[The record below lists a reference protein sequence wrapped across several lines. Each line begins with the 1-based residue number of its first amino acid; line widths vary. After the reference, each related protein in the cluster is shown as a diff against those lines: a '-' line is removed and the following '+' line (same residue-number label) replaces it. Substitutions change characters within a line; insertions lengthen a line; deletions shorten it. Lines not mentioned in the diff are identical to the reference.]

1 MKKYRVML
9 SPDQRLFLGVI
20 LVLVLLLGYYNW
32 RMALL
37 GFIVL
42 GSLYYYSWET
52 ARRRRATLED
62 NLRSLAMQVET
73 TAQDIIYNLP
83 WGLAVLDD
91 RGIVRWCNSRLVD
104 MFPGLEIIGERISSL
119 FPEIKMD
126 REQMRLKEGE
136 RWFDLYLHRVRTRQG
151 SRNNH
156 VLFVQETTEL
166 EELLARRSQEAT
178 CVGLVQVDNYEEVL
192 QTVASE
198 ERPLLAAAIDR
209 VVSDWVAEKRG
220 FMQKYNPDR
229 YLVLFNWEQLAACR
243 EERFPI
249 LDRVKEI
256 KMGNKLPV
264 TLSCGFGVGSA
275 DLKELGSFAR
285 AGLDLALGRGGDQV
299 VIRDSDRFHFF
310 GGKTKALEKRTQV
323 KARVI
328 AHALRELMEQA
339 TQVMVMSHR
348 VADLDS
354 VGAAAGMV
362 RAARTVGKEAYIVLE
377 DINPA
382 VEKMVAFLQEEG
394 DFQRVFLNEAE
405 ALRLVNAGT
414 LLVVLD
420 THKPSLVAV
429 PALLER
435 TNKVVVIDH
444 HRRGEE
450 FIAEPLLVYL
460 ETYASSASELVT
472 ELLQYLG
479 DNVELTSWEA
489 TALLAG
495 IAVDTKNFSYQTG
508 VRTFEAAAFLRRSG
522 ADQDTIQRFLQD
534 DWATFIKR
542 AEVIKGAE
550 VLYDRVALA
559 MVTQQG
565 ERAQL
570 LAAQAADALLTIE
583 GFAASFVI
591 YPTAEGAAVSARSSG
606 DINVQVMLEE
616 LGGGGHMTIAGA
628 QLEGVTLAQAR
639 ERVLEV
645 IHDYFAE
652 EAGK

>member
-20 LVLVLLLGYYNW
+20 LVLVLLLSYYNW

-52 ARRRRATLED
+52 ARRRRVTLEEY
-62 NLRSLAMQVET
+62 LRSLAMQVET
-73 TAQDIIYNLP
+73 TAHDIIYNLP
-83 WGLAVLDD
+83 WGLAVLDSQ
-91 RGIVRWCNSRLVD
+91 GIIRWCNSRLVD
-104 MFPGLEIIGERISSL
+104 MFPGLEIIGERITGL

-126 REQMRLKEGE
+126 REQMRLKQEE
-136 RWFDLYLHRVRTRQG
+136 RWFDLYLHRVHTRKG
-151 SRNNH
+151 RGNNH
-156 VLFVQETTEL
+156 VLFVQEITRVEK
-166 EELLARRSQEAT
+166 LLARQDQEAP
-178 CVGLVQVDNYEEVL
+178 CVGLIQVDNYEEVL
-192 QTVASE
+192 QTVAPE
-198 ERPLLAAAIDR
+198 ERPLLAAAVDR
-209 VVSDWVAEKRG
+209 VMADWAAEKKG
-220 FMQKYNPDR
+220 FLQKYNPDR
-229 YLVLFNWEQLAACR
+229 YLVLFNREQLTASR
-243 EERFPI
+243 EERFPV

-264 TLSCGFGVGSA
+264 TLSCGFGDGSSN
-275 DLKELGSFAR
+275 LQELGSFAR

-299 VIRDSDRFHFF
+299 VIRDPERFHFF
-310 GGKTKALEKRTQV
+310 GGKTKAMEKRTQV

-328 AHALRELMEQA
+328 AHALQELMEQA
-339 TQVMVMSHR
+339 AQVLVMGHR

-354 VGAAAGMV
+354 IGAAAGMV
-362 RAARTVGKEAYIVLE
+362 RAARTLGKQVFIVLE

-382 VEKMVAFLQEEG
+382 VEKMVAYLAEQE
-394 DFQRVFLNEAE
+394 DFRGVFINEVE
-405 ALRLVNAGT
+405 ALRVVTGGT

-450 FIAEPLLVYL
+450 FIAEPILVYL

-479 DNVELTSWEA
+479 DNVELTPGEA

-495 IAVDTKNFSYQTG
+495 IAVDTKNFSYQAG

-522 ADQDTIQRFLQD
+522 ADQETIQRLLQD
-534 DWATFIKR
+534 DWVTFINRAEIIKR
-542 AEVIKGAE
+542 AEVFYGK
-550 VLYDRVALA
+550 VALA
-559 MVTQQG
+559 LVSQQG

-570 LAAQAADALLTIE
+570 LAAQAADELLSIE
-583 GFAASFVI
+583 DFAASFVI
-591 YPTAEGAAVSARSSG
+591 YPTVGGTAISARSTG
-606 DINVQVMLEE
+606 DINVQVMMEQ

-628 QLEGVTLAQAR
+628 QLEGVTLSQAR

-645 IHDYFAE
+645 IHEYFAE

>member
-20 LVLVLLLGYYNW
+20 LVLVLLLSYYNW

-52 ARRRRATLED
+52 ARRRRVTLEEY
-62 NLRSLAMQVET
+62 LRSLAMQVET
-73 TAQDIIYNLP
+73 TAHDIIYNLP
-83 WGLAVLDD
+83 WGLAVLDSQ
-91 RGIVRWCNSRLVD
+91 GIIRWCNSRLVD
-104 MFPGLEIIGERISSL
+104 MFPGLEIIGERITGL

-126 REQMRLKEGE
+126 REQMRLKQEE
-136 RWFDLYLHRVRTRQG
+136 RWFDLYLHRVHTRKG
-151 SRNNH
+151 RGNNH
-156 VLFVQETTEL
+156 VLFVQEITRVEK
-166 EELLARRSQEAT
+166 LLARQDQEAP
-178 CVGLVQVDNYEEVL
+178 CVGLIQVDNYEEVL
-192 QTVASE
+192 QTVAPE
-198 ERPLLAAAIDR
+198 ERPLLAAAVDR
-209 VVSDWVAEKRG
+209 VMADWAAEKKG
-220 FMQKYNPDR
+220 FLQKYNPDR
-229 YLVLFNWEQLAACR
+229 YLVLFNREQLTASR
-243 EERFPI
+243 EERFPV

-264 TLSCGFGVGSA
+264 TLSCGFGDGSSN
-275 DLKELGSFAR
+275 LQELGSFAR

-299 VIRDSDRFHFF
+299 VIRDPERFHFF
-310 GGKTKALEKRTQV
+310 GGKTKAMEKRTQV

-328 AHALRELMEQA
+328 AHALQELMEQA
-339 TQVMVMSHR
+339 AQVLVMGHR

-354 VGAAAGMV
+354 IGAAAGMV
-362 RAARTVGKEAYIVLE
+362 RAARTLGKQVFIVLE

-382 VEKMVAFLQEEG
+382 VEKMVAYLAEQE
-394 DFQRVFLNEAE
+394 DFRGVFINEVE
-405 ALRLVNAGT
+405 ALRVVTGGT

-450 FIAEPLLVYL
+450 FIAEPILVYL

-479 DNVELTSWEA
+479 DNVELTPGEA

-495 IAVDTKNFSYQTG
+495 IAVDTKNFSYQAG

-522 ADQDTIQRFLQD
+522 ADQETIQRLLQD
-534 DWATFIKR
+534 DWVTFINRAEIIKR
-542 AEVIKGAE
+542 AEVFYGK
-550 VLYDRVALA
+550 VALA
-559 MVTQQG
+559 LVSQQG

-570 LAAQAADALLTIE
+570 LAAQAADELLSIE
-583 GFAASFVI
+583 DFAASFVI
-591 YPTAEGAAVSARSSG
+591 YPTAGGTAISARSTG
-606 DINVQVMLEE
+606 DINVQVMMEQ

-628 QLEGVTLAQAR
+628 QLEGVTLSQAR

-645 IHDYFAE
+645 IHEYFAE

>member
-20 LVLVLLLGYYNW
+20 LVLVLLLSYYNW

-52 ARRRRATLED
+52 ARRRRVTLEEY
-62 NLRSLAMQVET
+62 LRSLAMQVET
-73 TAQDIIYNLP
+73 TAHDIIYNLP
-83 WGLAVLDD
+83 WGLAVLDSQ
-91 RGIVRWCNSRLVD
+91 GIIRWCNSRLVD
-104 MFPGLEIIGERISSL
+104 MFPGLEIIGERISGL

-126 REQMRLKEGE
+126 REQMRLKQEE
-136 RWFDLYLHRVRTRQG
+136 RWFDLYLHRVHTRKG
-151 SRNNH
+151 RGNNH
-156 VLFVQETTEL
+156 VLFVQEITRVEK
-166 EELLARRSQEAT
+166 LLARQDQEAP
-178 CVGLVQVDNYEEVL
+178 CVGLIQVDNYEEVL
-192 QTVASE
+192 QTVAPE
-198 ERPLLAAAIDR
+198 ERPLLAAAVDR
-209 VVSDWVAEKRG
+209 VMADWAAEKKG
-220 FMQKYNPDR
+220 FLQKYNPDR
-229 YLVLFNWEQLAACR
+229 YLVLFNREQLTASR
-243 EERFPI
+243 EERFPV

-264 TLSCGFGVGSA
+264 TLSCGFGVGSSN
-275 DLKELGSFAR
+275 LQELGSFAR

-299 VIRDSDRFHFF
+299 VIRDPERFHFF
-310 GGKTKALEKRTQV
+310 GGKTKAMEKRTQV

-339 TQVMVMSHR
+339 AQVLVMGHR

-354 VGAAAGMV
+354 IGAAAGMV
-362 RAARTVGKEAYIVLE
+362 RAARTLGKQVFIVLE

-382 VEKMVAFLQEEG
+382 VEKMVAYLAEQE
-394 DFQRVFLNEAE
+394 DFRGVFINEVE
-405 ALRLVNAGT
+405 ALRVVTGGT

-450 FIAEPLLVYL
+450 FIAEPILVYL

-479 DNVELTSWEA
+479 DNVELTPGEA

-495 IAVDTKNFSYQTG
+495 IAVDTKNFSYQAG

-522 ADQDTIQRFLQD
+522 ADQETIQRLLQD
-534 DWATFIKR
+534 DWVTFINRAEIIKR
-542 AEVIKGAE
+542 AEVFYGK
-550 VLYDRVALA
+550 VALA
-559 MVTQQG
+559 LVSQQG

-570 LAAQAADALLTIE
+570 LAAQAADELLSIE
-583 GFAASFVI
+583 DFAASFVI
-591 YPTAEGAAVSARSSG
+591 YPTAGGTAISARSTG
-606 DINVQVMLEE
+606 DINVQVMMEQ

-628 QLEGVTLAQAR
+628 QLEGVTLSQAR

-645 IHDYFAE
+645 IHEYFAE